1 MVDLVTQS
9 ELTLLS
15 YHCHSLIPRGVSCVG
30 VLLESHISFQ
40 TWPEAGVISLDLFT
54 CGSGQLVP
62 LVKMI
67 ESIFSVPQSGS
78 IIKPFMRWVHKL
90 RGFRSEDS
98 TNILLNDIGC
108 MLGETFDVKKEVRTI
123 KQQTYFCPF
132 LIFI

>member
-1 MVDLVTQS
+1 
-9 ELTLLS
+9 
-15 YHCHSLIPRGVSCVG
+15 
-30 VLLESHISFQ
+30 
-40 TWPEAGVISLDLFT
+40 
-54 CGSGQLVP
+54 
-62 LVKMI
+62 MI

-123 KQQTYFCPF
+123 KQQTHFLPF
-132 LIFI
+132 SHFYLTFHFPLCFALRFVRLPLCRQTFNALMYLM